1 MDRIL
6 EQSDTL
12 FKLFEY
18 SAARWHGRPMASY
31 IDGTQAYTYGS
42 FQEKV
47 LKMSVLLAPITRTP
61 PARQRQSGR
70 GRFYIRGRL
79 NNVILGATG
88 ENIYPEEI
96 EFVINSYPGVGESIL
111 EYVNKR
117 VNKQS
122 ALARIEMLTEP
133 FKKTATQKIRRFLY
147 MSPSHA

>member
-6 EQSDTL
+6 EQNDTLFKLYRILEQNDTL

-18 SAARWHGRPMASY
+18 SAARWHGCPMASY

-70 GRFYIRGRL
+70 TDGSI
-79 NNVILGATG
+79 
-88 ENIYPEEI
+88 PETLRQWT
-96 EFVINSYPGVGESIL
+96 PRVGS
-111 EYVNKR
+111 R
-117 VNKQS
+117 VGSTS
-122 ALARIEMLTEP
+122 AEGSTTSSWVLPERTFTP
-133 FKKTATQKIRRFLY
+133 RK
-147 MSPSHA
+147 

>member
-1 MDRIL
+1 MD
-6 EQSDTL
+6 
-12 FKLFEY
+12 
-18 SAARWHGRPMASY
+18 A
-31 IDGTQAYTYGS
+31 
-42 FQEKV
+42 
-47 LKMSVLLAPITRTP
+47 
-61 PARQRQSGR
+61 R

-79 NNVILGATG
+79 NNVIMGATG

-96 EFVINSYPGVGESIL
+96 EFVINSYPGVGESLVVERGRDLVGLVHMEEGTEHSSLADAAKSIL

-147 MSPSHA
+147 MTPSHA

>member
-1 MDRIL
+1 
-6 EQSDTL
+6 
-12 FKLFEY
+12 
-18 SAARWHGRPMASY
+18 MASY

-70 GRFYIRGRL
+70 TDGSIPETLRQWTPRVGSI
-79 NNVILGATG
+79 ILGATG

-122 ALARIEMLTEP
+122 ALARIEMLAEP